1 MDKLDGP
8 LMSSGRSVVSNNNDD
23 ESKGLKPYVVGY
35 GKPPV
40 HTRFKKGQSGNP
52 NGRHKGSKNFST
64 TLEETLQEKVV
75 IRENG
80 KTKTVS
86 KQDVIAKHL
95 VTKAANGEL
104 RAISLIATLRLG
116 AEQNSEAAAEPP
128 SLNEQDRKLILSL
141 LKHFAPPTE
150 E

>member
-75 IRENG
+75 IREKRENEDSLQTG
-80 KTKTVS
+80 RHRETPCDQGCEWRITSNFPNSDAQVRC
-86 KQDVIAKHL
+86 
-95 VTKAANGEL
+95 
-104 RAISLIATLRLG
+104 RA
-116 AEQNSEAAAEPP
+116 E
-128 SLNEQDRKLILSL
+128 
-141 LKHFAPPTE
+141 F
-150 E
+150 